1 MNAYFQNKYVL
12 ITGGSSGIGL
22 ALAKRLFA
30 RGASLN
36 LLAQNMERLQ
46 NARAEVEKFR
56 QATSQTLDIFSAD
69 VANLDSVSSAARQ
82 ITTAGTPDIIFNC
95 AGVARPG
102 YVEEL
107 DLDIYHWTMDI
118 NYFGTVNVC
127 KVFLPYFLKRGS
139 GHFVN
144 FSSIAGVVGLF
155 GYTAYCGSKFAVR
168 GFSDAL
174 RNEIKPKGVRVS
186 IVYPPDTDTPQLAW
200 EDQFKPFET
209 RQISGVSKPLNADDV
224 ALAILS
230 QVERGK
236 YAILPGTDAKL
247 MYFAATSLGNLIYP
261 VLDMM
266 VRSALKK
273 KPKT

>member
-1 MNAYFQNKYVL
+1 M
-12 ITGGSSGIGL
+12 
-22 ALAKRLFA
+22 
-30 RGASLN
+30 
-36 LLAQNMERLQ
+36 
-46 NARAEVEKFR
+46 
-56 QATSQTLDIFSAD
+56 
-69 VANLDSVSSAARQ
+69 
-82 ITTAGTPDIIFNC
+82 
-95 AGVARPG
+95 
-102 YVEEL
+102 
-107 DLDIYHWTMDI
+107 
-118 NYFGTVNVC
+118 
-127 KVFLPYFLKRGS
+127 
-139 GHFVN
+139 
-144 FSSIAGVVGLF
+144 
-155 GYTAYCGSKFAVR
+155 
-168 GFSDAL
+168 
-174 RNEIKPKGVRVS
+174 RVS